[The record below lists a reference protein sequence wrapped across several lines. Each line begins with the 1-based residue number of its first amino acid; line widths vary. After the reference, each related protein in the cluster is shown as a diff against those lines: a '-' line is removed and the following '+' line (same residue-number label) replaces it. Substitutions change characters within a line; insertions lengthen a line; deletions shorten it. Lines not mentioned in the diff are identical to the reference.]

1 MEAPHAYV
9 HDAGRHHLLPT
20 PVGVCA
26 LCRIVHSKRI
36 SCGLGCTSV
45 AWQPALQRHIIRV
58 LWMVPIYSIDACLSL
73 TMPTRFE
80 AYAPNPKPHQQ
91 PVQCH
96 PTPVNAFFQRSDAL
110 TLSASYWSALDGS
123 REISGGSQG
132 LCAGTRKRCASC
144 TR

>member
-1 MEAPHAYV
+1 MEALHAYV
-9 HDAGRHHLLPT
+9 HDACRHRLLPT

-26 LCRIVHSKRI
+26 LSRIVHSKRV

-80 AYAPNPKPHQQ
+80 AYAANPTAAG
-91 PVQCH
+91 PVPSH
-96 PTPVNAFFQRSDAL
+96 ARQRIC
-110 TLSASYWSALDGS
+110 SAQRCTHFI
-123 REISGGSQG
+123 RELRQR
-132 LCAGTRKRCASC
+132 T
-144 TR
+144 